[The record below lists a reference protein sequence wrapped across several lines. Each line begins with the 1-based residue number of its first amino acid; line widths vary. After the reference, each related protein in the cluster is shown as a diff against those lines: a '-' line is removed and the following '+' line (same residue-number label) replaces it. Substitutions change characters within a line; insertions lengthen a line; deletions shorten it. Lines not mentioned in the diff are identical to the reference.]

1 MTCKVDSEYTSIR
14 LQNDCSQSHMKVPAP
29 SQSAIPQIGIGFDW
43 QNANIHSNTTII
55 EEEQITWECNYCVV
69 SSRVNIVVHKTVLG
83 IIV

>member
-55 EEEQITWECNYCVV
+55 EEEQITWECKKLFQSKYCVPV
-69 SSRVNIVVHKTVLG
+69 EFFFA
-83 IIV
+83 